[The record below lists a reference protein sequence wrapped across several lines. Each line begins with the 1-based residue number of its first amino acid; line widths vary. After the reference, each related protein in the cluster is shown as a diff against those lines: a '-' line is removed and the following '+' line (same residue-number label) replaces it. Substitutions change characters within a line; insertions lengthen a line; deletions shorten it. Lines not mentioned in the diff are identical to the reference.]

1 VRLHFAVGSSSASTI
16 RGMYSSPVPV
26 FITVSCSTGPI
37 RFSCV
42 IAGDSLRRCW
52 VFAVAGPRRTG
63 GTKARGDD
71 GSVAVGSVDNGLD

>member
-1 VRLHFAVGSSSASTI
+1 VRLHFTVGSSFASTI

-26 FITVSCSTGPI
+26 FVTVSCSTGPI
-37 RFSCV
+37 RCSCV
-42 IAGDSLRRCW
+42 ITGDSLHRCW

-63 GTKARGDD
+63 ATNARGDD